1 MALKRNERILRP
13 EPIHWRFV
21 VVLGCMLL
29 AFVALAARAAW
40 IQVVE
45 PDRLRMEGDMR
56 SVRVVQDRVQ
66 RGSITDRSGAELA
79 VSVPAHTVWADPKVV
94 HEQNGLADMR
104 RWQALAEVFNTSV
117 EEILSKVDNPQRRF
131 VYLERMVTPGVA
143 NYVRQLKIPGVAL
156 KEESRRFY
164 PAGEIS
170 AHITGITNIDG
181 EGLDGVEVIYDHVLT
196 GTPGQRRFRKDGQGR
211 VIEELE
217 VRASELPQD
226 LTLSIDQRI
235 QSVAYKELKKAVRY
249 HQATSGS
256 VVVLDVHTGEV
267 LAMVNSPSY
276 NPNNRRNVQ
285 PHQMRNRAVTDTF
298 EPGSTIKP
306 LVILSALQQGV
317 VEPDSVI
324 NTSPGWMRVGGRRV
338 QDARNY
344 GELTLAGVL
353 ARSSNV
359 GTSRLALDMELEELL
374 DTLHM
379 SGLGQDTGI
388 NLPGESSG
396 RMPLRAR
403 WSDHERATLSFGY
416 GLTATTLQLA
426 QMYAVL
432 GNGGSLRPVTLL
444 ATDEPHPGRQVYD
457 SQLTQQVI
465 EMMEA
470 VAGEEGTGRQA
481 SVPGYRVAGKTGT
494 SRKAV
499 AGGYGDEYIA
509 LFSGVIPASRPRI
522 AMAIMINEPAGDT
535 YHGGSVAAPVFSA
548 IADETM
554 RILNVAPDNLSG
566 RELRVAGWGGAH
578 D

>member
-1 MALKRNERILRP
+1 MALRRNERILRP

-45 PDRLRMEGDMR
+45 PDRLRMEGDLR

-66 RGSITDRSGAELA
+66 RGSITDRNGVELA

-432 GNGGSLRPVTLL
+432 GNGGNLRPVTLL

-457 SQLTQQVI
+457 SHLTQQVI